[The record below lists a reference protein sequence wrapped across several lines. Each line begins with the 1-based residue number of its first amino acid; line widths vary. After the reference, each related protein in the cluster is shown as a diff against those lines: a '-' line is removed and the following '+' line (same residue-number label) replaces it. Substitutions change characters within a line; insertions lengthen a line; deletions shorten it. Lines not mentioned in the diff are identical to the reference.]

1 MTHFR
6 DVNAANVILKFA
18 TAGNAGTDARGLGKN
33 LSDHVSGTKVEARTE
48 PEKFD
53 EAVRLERGGVI
64 ERRGFQ
70 IELSIE
76 DALQRNNHR
85 ELALDHLRYIVL
97 RRLKPRQFAY
107 LNKLNL
113 EGRNFDGMVDDI
125 AAGTF
130 DWSGMAEQENKLC
143 NL

>member
-1 MTHFR
+1 M
-6 DVNAANVILKFA
+6 
-18 TAGNAGTDARGLGKN
+18 
-33 LSDHVSGTKVEARTE
+33 SDCVSGTHGETRTE
-48 PEKFD
+48 PEKFI

-76 DALQRNNHR
+76 DALQRNNPS
-85 ELALDHLRYIVL
+85 ELAIGYMRYETLRK
-97 RRLKPRQFAY
+97 LKPRQFAY

>member
-1 MTHFR
+1 MPSH
-6 DVNAANVILKFA
+6 I
-18 TAGNAGTDARGLGKN
+18 
-33 LSDHVSGTKVEARTE
+33 
-48 PEKFD
+48 
-53 EAVRLERGGVI
+53 
-64 ERRGFQ
+64 

-76 DALQRNNHR
+76 GALQRNNHR

>member
-1 MTHFR
+1 MT
-6 DVNAANVILKFA
+6 NIL
-18 TAGNAGTDARGLGKN
+18 D
-33 LSDHVSGTKVEARTE
+33 
-48 PEKFD
+48 
-53 EAVRLERGGVI
+53 I
-64 ERRGFQ
+64 
-70 IELSIE
+70 SIE

-85 ELALDHLRYIVL
+85 ELALGHLRYMVL
-97 RRLKPRQFAY
+97 RKLNNRQFAY

-113 EGRNFDGMVDDI
+113 EGRNFDDMIDEI